1 MIFLVVRISAC
12 HVLGPGSI
20 QFTKIM
26 QAYKLLLRPVWLF
39 THFLSAGVDQQ
50 FCTTLSYM
58 WDLFFLMFYNFEGFY
73 YLERDN

>member
-1 MIFLVVRISAC
+1 VQ
-12 HVLGPGSI
+12 GPGSI

-39 THFLSAGVDQQ
+39 TYFLSAGVDQQ

-58 WDLFFLMFYNFEGFY
+58 WDLFFLMFYNFEGFI
-73 YLERDN
+73 LLRKR